1 MVKQYKMKRN
11 LYQELKDRQQKEFNS
26 FPIGFAF
33 NDKQFKDQ
41 MERLGLTENDT
52 DKIVS
57 ISAGGFIKKDDVK
70 EFNNLMKK
78 FGKEMKTEIDKDKD
92 GSGFIKDMFLYELG
106 NHEYIITGSLT
117 DTFSALGLKIDDII
131 KSSKLKNGLELAKK
145 EYFNEFNKNKN
156 KSIDYER

>member
-1 MVKQYKMKRN
+1 MKRN

-33 NDKQFKDQ
+33 SKEQFKDQ
-41 MERLGLTENDT
+41 MEKLGLTENDT

-70 EFNNLMKK
+70 KFNNLMKK
-78 FGKEMKTEIDKDKD
+78 FDKEMKTEIDKDKD
-92 GSGFIKDMFLYELG
+92 GTGFIKDMFLYELG
-106 NHEYIITGSLT
+106 NHEYIITGDLS
-117 DTFSALGLKIDDII
+117 DTLDALDLKIEDVI
-131 KSSKLKNGLELAKK
+131 KNTKIKNGLELAKK
-145 EYFNEFNKNKN
+145 EYFNEFNKTKN